1 MTKRVVARLS
11 FLTLGV
17 VCLSLYMDSI
27 PIKELKGYT
36 PYALYLQAK
45 NEQCPFNA
53 QAKNFSPLPN
63 RHFIAHAGGA
73 IIENGKPFTYTN
85 SKEALLQ
92 SIAEGFSFIELDLM
106 LDSSGGIFG
115 AHDYEHFSSIT
126 GGSLPKDS
134 PPSKEQIL
142 SSKIHNH
149 FTPLVA
155 ESIAE
160 IFLANPRIYLVTDKL
175 NDFSAITSQLPFID
189 RILVEVFSLRDYY
202 KAKRLGL
209 LPMLSTSNI
218 ALAKSL
224 KIPMVATHT
233 SMLKD
238 PTKLKLAREYITQ
251 GGCIMAFSSN
261 EKSFIQTHLEAS
273 ATMFYTDYFDI
284 NANKCKLEEEM
295 CKTY

>member
-1 MTKRVVARLS
+1 MTKRAIVILS
-11 FLTLGV
+11 LLTLV
-17 VCLSLYMDSI
+17 VGLSVYVGRSF

-36 PYALYLQAK
+36 PYAMYLQAK

-53 QAKNFSPLPN
+53 QAKNFSPPPN

-92 SIAEGFSFIELDLM
+92 SIEEGFSFIELDLM

-115 AHDYEHFSSIT
+115 AHDYEHFSGIT
-126 GGSLPKDS
+126 GGSLPKDT

-142 SSKIHNH
+142 SSKIHNR
-149 FTPLVA
+149 FTPLLA
-155 ESIAE
+155 ESIIE

-175 NDFSAITSQLPFID
+175 NDFSAIASQLPFTD
-189 RILVEVFSLRDYY
+189 RILIEVFSLKGYY

-209 LPMLSTSNI
+209 LPMLSTSDI
-218 ALAKSL
+218 ALAKRL

-233 SMLKD
+233 STLKD
-238 PTKLKLAREYITQ
+238 PAKLKLAQEYIAQ

-261 EKSFIQTHLEAS
+261 EKSFMQAHLDSS

>member
-106 LDSSGGIFG
+106 LDSSGG
-115 AHDYEHFSSIT
+115 
-126 GGSLPKDS
+126 
-134 PPSKEQIL
+134 
-142 SSKIHNH
+142 
-149 FTPLVA
+149 
-155 ESIAE
+155 
-160 IFLANPRIYLVTDKL
+160 YLVRMTMSISLALQVGVCLKTL
-175 NDFSAITSQLPFID
+175 LQAKSRFYQVRSIITSPHLSQNL
-189 RILVEVFSLRDYY
+189 LQKFS
-202 KAKRLGL
+202 
-209 LPMLSTSNI
+209 
-218 ALAKSL
+218 
-224 KIPMVATHT
+224 
-233 SMLKD
+233 
-238 PTKLKLAREYITQ
+238 
-251 GGCIMAFSSN
+251 
-261 EKSFIQTHLEAS
+261 
-273 ATMFYTDYFDI
+273 
-284 NANKCKLEEEM
+284 
-295 CKTY
+295 